1 MAGNRRLAAAPALAE
16 FPGSMQALLGIE
28 PLVLHALRGLVSLP
42 VVLDLILPLGFCLD
56 RVRCGPLFRFCGP
69 GGCFLEGF
77 PCPSRVLPRGRAS
90 ALVGRLRQG
99 ESELES
105 MAYCPPVR
113 GNPGLGVSSIITEG
127 SIPAWAGEPALA
139 QAEQDIDD
147 GLSPRGRGNREVLFE
162 VVTKVRSIP
171 AWAGEPT
178 RCST

>member
-1 MAGNRRLAAAPALAE
+1 
-16 FPGSMQALLGIE
+16 MQALLGIE

-69 GGCFLEGF
+69 AGCFLEGF
-77 PCPSRVLPRGRAS
+77 PCPSWVLPRGRAS

-113 GNPGLGVSSIITEG
+113 GTIST
-127 SIPAWAGEPALA
+127 PAASPFVGRLRR
-139 QAEQDIDD
+139 AEQLGEIL
-147 GLSPRGRGNREVLFE
+147 GGFIPVRGQRSGGYVAVGYVEEGNQIQVG
-162 VVTKVRSIP
+162 VMPS
-171 AWAGEPT
+171 
-178 RCST
+178 S

>member
-1 MAGNRRLAAAPALAE
+1 MTSLARLLLPVYVVKLQTSIYRGIHRRCLLGQSPPHGVAAPAGLPVLLGAGLTLRLAGNRRLAAVPALAE

-77 PCPSRVLPRGRAS
+77 PCPSWVLPRGRAS

-113 GNPGLGVSSIITEG
+113 GSTKS
-127 SIPAWAGEPALA
+127 AL
-139 QAEQDIDD
+139 
-147 GLSPRGRGNREVLFE
+147 
-162 VVTKVRSIP
+162 
-171 AWAGEPT
+171 
-178 RCST
+178 CSAT